1 MPSFQCHARKFNI
14 NPESGFQTTTSSP
27 VLEETIKMSLKIW
40 FLIVLTLS
48 NRNIDCKFIHHSN
61 DIYKCRKYK
70 FELEQFQD
78 LFFFSQLSLSLHS
91 FFSVLIFFLLAT
103 SDWAIAV
110 ERSFSWCCWQT
121 EITPLSFSTS
131 VTSKLPL
138 IRAQRKSSNA
148 ESVPLSIPVVLTFP
162 RVLMKMSGY
171 VSSIFSDDSY
181 STLPDD
187 LLGPAGVHNEVND
200 PGDDS
205 QHVGQNLKY
214 QQS

>member
-1 MPSFQCHARKFNI
+1 MIFINVENISLNSSSF
-14 NPESGFQTTTSSP
+14 
-27 VLEETIKMSLKIW
+27 KI
-40 FLIVLTLS
+40 
-48 NRNIDCKFIHHSN
+48 C
-61 DIYKCRKYK
+61 
-70 FELEQFQD
+70 
-78 LFFFSQLSLSLHS
+78 S
-91 FFSVLIFFLLAT
+91 FPHNSVLIFFLLAT

-214 QQS
+214 QEWRVTTNIRRQTDWYSNQDQRHVLMVSILSTGY